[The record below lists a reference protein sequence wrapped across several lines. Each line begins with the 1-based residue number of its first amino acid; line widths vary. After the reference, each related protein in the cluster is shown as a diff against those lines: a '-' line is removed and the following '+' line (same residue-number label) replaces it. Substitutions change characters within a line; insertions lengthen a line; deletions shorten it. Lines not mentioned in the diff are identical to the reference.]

1 MTIPAS
7 RNRRAGA
14 AAFPGA
20 AAGLLALSCSA
31 PPPAPEEPKESPR
44 ELVERSIAYHDPGG
58 VWESAAVELRLV
70 ESRPD
75 RPDRTTE
82 IRMDAG
88 NGRVSVTRETGD
100 GATRFETAG
109 DTIVAR
115 EVDGETD
122 LDEEA
127 FAEHGLSEEGVL
139 RLRNYY
145 LYLWGLPMKLRD
157 PGAVFSDETV
167 PDTWEGQ
174 DALRVRVTYD
184 PEVGGDTWYFYF
196 DPADA
201 RLLGYRFHHDEEK
214 NDGEYILLSGEVAG
228 GGLRL
233 PKKRSWYW
241 NDDGGFLGDDE
252 AVSLRVLP
260 PEDAAP

>member
-1 MTIPAS
+1 MTIPS
-7 RNRRAGA
+7 FRNGRARA
-14 AAFPGA
+14 AVLPA
-20 AAGLLALSCSA
+20 AAGLFALGCA
-31 PPPAPEEPKESPR
+31 APPAPEEAPESPR
-44 ELVERSIAYHDPGG
+44 ALVERSIAYHDPGG

-88 NGRVSVTRETGD
+88 NGLVSVARETGE
-100 GATRFETAG
+100 GSTRFETAG
-109 DTIVAR
+109 DRVTLR

-122 LDEEA
+122 LTEEA
-127 FAEHGLSEEGVL
+127 FAGNGLSEDAVL

-157 PGAVFSDETV
+157 PGAVFSEEAV
-167 PDTWEGQ
+167 PDTWEGRE
-174 DALRVRVTYD
+174 ALRVRVTYD
-184 PEVGGDTWYFYF
+184 PEVGGDTWYFFF

-201 RLLGYRFHHDEEK
+201 RLLGYRFHHDESK

-233 PKKRSWYW
+233 PAKRSWYW

-260 PEDAAP
+260 AGEASAP

>member
-14 AAFPGA
+14 AAFP

-88 NGRVSVTRETGD
+88 SGRVSVARETGD

>member
-1 MTIPAS
+1 MTTPAS
-7 RNRRAGA
+7 RNRRGVA
-14 AAFPGA
+14 AAFSA
-20 AAGLLALSCSA
+20 AAAILALGCGA
-31 PPPAPEEPKESPR
+31 PPAPEEARESAR
-44 ELVERSIAYHDPGG
+44 ALVERSIAYHDPGG
-58 VWESAAVELRLV
+58 VWDSAAVELRLV

-88 NGRVSVTRETGD
+88 NGRVSVTRATEEES
-100 GATRFETAG
+100 TRFETAG
-109 DTIVAR
+109 DRVVAR

-127 FAEHGLSEEGVL
+127 FAERGLSEEGVL

-157 PGAVFSDETV
+157 PGAIFSEEAV
-167 PDTWEGQ
+167 PDDWEGQ
-174 DALRVRVTYD
+174 EALRVRVTYD
-184 PEVGGDTWYFYF
+184 PEVGGDTWYFFF
-196 DPADA
+196 DPESA
-201 RLLGYRFHHDEEK
+201 RLLGYRFHHDEAK

-233 PKKRSWYW
+233 PAKRSWYW

>member
-1 MTIPAS
+1 MTIPSS

-14 AAFPGA
+14 AAFPA
-20 AAGLLALSCSA
+20 AAAVLSLSCSA

-88 NGRVSVTRETGD
+88 NGRVSVTRATGD

-109 DTIVAR
+109 DTVVAR

-127 FAEHGLSEEGVL
+127 FAERGLSEEGVL

-157 PGAVFSDETV
+157 PGAIFSEEVV

-174 DALRVRVTYD
+174 EALRVRVTYD

-214 NDGEYILLSGEVAG
+214 NDGEYILLGGEVAG

-233 PKKRSWYW
+233 PAKRSWYW